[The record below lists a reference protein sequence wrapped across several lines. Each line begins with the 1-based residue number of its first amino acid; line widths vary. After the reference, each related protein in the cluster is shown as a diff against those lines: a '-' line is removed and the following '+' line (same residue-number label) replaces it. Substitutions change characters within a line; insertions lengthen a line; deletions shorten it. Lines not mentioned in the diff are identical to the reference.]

1 MRVELLYGMAGLV
14 GSLVSGHL
22 YPLLGSSLGNGTL
35 LVVASIVLH
44 ALSLLQAIVL
54 LRVSVSTVI
63 ADACELLLM
72 PNVLISSLQIMTC

>member
-22 YPLLGSSLGNGTL
+22 YLLLGSSLGNGTL

-72 PNVLISSLQIMTC
+72 RNVLISSLQIMKC